1 MVTWL
6 WVATHEDYSIFPM
19 AFSGSCLDIKML
31 SDDCLL
37 LWGQCSYC
45 FLMHNILKRLKAQQW
60 LWVALVSTGQCLLG
74 YDRVETR
81 TGDAF
86 VLVLF
91 Y

>member
-31 SDDCLL
+31 SDDCLQ

-45 FLMHNILKRLKAQQW
+45 FHMHNILKRLKAQQ
-60 LWVALVSTGQCLLG
+60 VQQSPVCPQN
-74 YDRVETR
+74 RKFKE
-81 TGDAF
+81 
-86 VLVLF
+86 
-91 Y
+91 